1 MTQRVKRVAV
11 SPDHSHKHGHAVGFC
26 SVFVLLSF
34 MCLCVCLLVLVFLE
48 IGQVSRDLCCIR
60 CEYTN
65 PGQTKR
71 VHRQGDDGGLQLS
84 RRETNEPLTTTGNGP
99 EQQAH

>member
-1 MTQRVKRVAV
+1 MTQCVKQVTV
-11 SPDHSHKHGHAVGFC
+11 SPYHSHKHGHAVGFC
-26 SVFVLLSF
+26 SVFVLLPF
-34 MCLCVCLLVLVFLE
+34 MRLCVCLLVLVFLE
-48 IGQVSRDLCCIR
+48 IDPVSRGLCCIR

-65 PGQTKR
+65 PGQKKR
-71 VHRQGDDGGLQLS
+71 VHTQGDDGGLQLP